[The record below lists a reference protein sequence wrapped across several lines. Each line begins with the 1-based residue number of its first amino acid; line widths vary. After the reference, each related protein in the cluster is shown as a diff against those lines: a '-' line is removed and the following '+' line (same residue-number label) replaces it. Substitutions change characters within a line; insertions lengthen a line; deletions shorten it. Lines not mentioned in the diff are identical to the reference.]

1 MRRSRNATYLAAE
14 PMHQR
19 AALMLCPVLVDA
31 ALKQTCAQT
40 QHKHDDAGLF
50 DVRIMAE
57 TADDDTTLQSAL

>member
-1 MRRSRNATYLAAE
+1 
-14 PMHQR
+14 MHQR